1 MQRACDFLARREHSR
16 QELKRKLSRSCADGI
31 LIDELLDKLSEEGLQ
46 SDERF
51 AESFVHHRLN
61 KGQGPMKIRQEL
73 VQRGIEQRLIST
85 YLESDLV
92 DWLSLAEEVR
102 VKKFG
107 KDAPSDYQKKAKQ
120 SRFLY
125 SRGFNS
131 ETINQLLK

>member
-125 SRGFNS
+125 SRGFYS
-131 ETINQLLK
+131 ETISQLLK